1 MTQGDG
7 RLAGA
12 AAIVTGAGS
21 GIGRAI
27 ALRFAAE
34 GAHVLAAGRTGAKVA
49 ETADAIGAAGGR
61 AVAAELDVADAAA
74 VAAFYERLPAL
85 LGPELHVLVNG
96 AGIVSTE
103 TAPDT
108 PVERWDEVFG
118 TNARGTFLMS
128 KHAVALLRRTRG
140 AIVNVASVAGIIGVP
155 NRAAYC
161 ASKGAVL
168 ALTRAMAVDHVGEG
182 VRVNALCPG
191 TTQTPWIE
199 RVVREQGEAM
209 ADLEAR
215 QPMGR
220 LGTAEEMADAALYLA
235 SSESAF
241 VTGTQLVVDGGATA
255 A

>member
-1 MTQGDG
+1 MSAG
-7 RLAGA
+7 RLAGH

-34 GAHVLAAGRTGAKVA
+34 GATVLAAGRTEAKVA
-49 ETADAIGAAGGR
+49 ETAAAIRAGGGR
-61 AVAAELDVADAAA
+61 AEVATLDVADAGA
-74 VAAFYERLPAL
+74 VAELYEWLPAL
-85 LGPELHVLVNG
+85 LGPDLHVLVNG
-96 AGIVSTE
+96 AGVQGAE

-108 PVERWDEVFG
+108 SPELWDDVFA

-128 KHAVALLRRTRG
+128 RHAIEPLRRTRG
-140 AIVNVASVAGIIGVP
+140 AIVNVASVAGIVGVP
-155 NRAAYC
+155 KRAAYC
-161 ASKGAVL
+161 ASKAAVL
-168 ALTRAMAVDHVGEG
+168 GLTRAMAVDHVGEG

-191 TTQTPWIE
+191 TTATPWIE
-199 RVVREQGEAM
+199 RMVSEHGESR

-220 LGTAEEMADAALYLA
+220 LGTADEMAEAALYLA
-235 SSESAF
+235 APGSAF